1 MEPLKKQFL
10 ELLDKD
16 LEFRYAVAGY
26 LGLSEI
32 LKRLDSLSE
41 EQVKLREEQTKIWHE
56 IQSLREEQIK
66 LREEQTRIW
75 EEIAKFREEQTK
87 IWQEI
92 KVLRE
97 EQARFREEQTKIWQE
112 IAKLRED
119 MMKGFERYDKI
130 LEKHGAEIAKLR
142 EDMTTGFELLRRHID
157 ALGARWGL
165 LAEESFR
172 KGLKGIVEEYF
183 GGTVKKWSHQD
194 SEGYVHGH
202 PSIIDI
208 DLVIRDQEHILVEV
222 KSSVSRGD
230 ISELW
235 RIGKL
240 YEKIKGIKPKLAIIS
255 PYIDEKAKK
264 LAEKLKIKIYTI

>member
-142 EDMTTGFELLRRHID
+142 EDMTTGFELLRRHVD

-172 KGLKGIVEEYF
+172 KGLKSIVEEYF
-183 GGTVKKWSHQD
+183 GGTVKKWSHHD

-240 YEKIKGIKPKLAIIS
+240 YEKIEEIKPKLAIIS

>member
-1 MEPLKKQFL
+1 MEPIKKQFL

-32 LKRLDSLSE
+32 LKRLDDLSE
-41 EQVKLREEQTKIWHE
+41 EQVKLREEQI
-56 IQSLREEQIK
+56 SLRK
-66 LREEQTRIW
+66 EQTR
-75 EEIAKFREEQTK
+75 
-87 IWQEI
+87 
-92 KVLRE
+92 
-97 EQARFREEQTKIWQE
+97 IWQE

-119 MMKGFERYDKI
+119 MTKGFERYDKI

-183 GGTVKKWSHQD
+183 GGTVKKWSHHD

-208 DLVIRDQEHILVEV
+208 DLVVRDREHILVEV

>member
-240 YEKIKGIKPKLAIIS
+240 YEKIEEIKPKLAIIS